1 MMISSRS
8 DYVHITFE
16 EYRISGIEPDK
27 RRFNLTWVQACGFP
41 CRIGPAHHL
50 AQIAL
55 RWSLPHPGFG
65 IGVSSSIGQT
75 VSWLIRS

>member
-1 MMISSRS
+1 MMINSRI
-8 DYVHITFE
+8 DYVHITF

-50 AQIAL
+50 AQTAL
-55 RWSLPHPGFG
+55 RWSLPLPGFG
-65 IGVSSSIGQT
+65 IGVSSSIDQT